1 MKNKPPYEVNKNMF
15 LKQSKQTEIKQVLGT
30 PVLEYDLIEDMK
42 KLRANISVFELL
54 KFPLILQKILQSIV
68 ENRKKNDPSRKKPM
82 EIESNAAKNV
92 PTKTT
97 SQLLDK
103 MDIA

>member
-1 MKNKPPYEVNKNMF
+1 M
-15 LKQSKQTEIKQVLGT
+15 GT

-68 ENRKKNDPSRKKPM
+68 ENRKKNDPSSKKPM

-92 PTKTT
+92 PTKTK